1 MSAGFIQQY
10 NAGTSLS
17 ALHCPPE
24 RQLQMEKTNRS
35 ISVREGEEVTLPC
48 RLQDALLPD
57 TQPAATWFQVK
68 SSGSGSALLILHPD
82 GTVEYP
88 QERLAARLFLRRASA
103 LDFSLTMSSVER
115 GDAGVYYCQL
125 QGWRLQSEGKALQAL
140 AHSGYTQL
148 IAIPPGNSA
157 GCQGLITLRGS
168 SPHSHAGARN

>member
-1 MSAGFIQQY
+1 
-10 NAGTSLS
+10 
-17 ALHCPPE
+17 
-24 RQLQMEKTNRS
+24 MEKTNRS

-148 IAIPPGNSA
+148 ITIPPGNST
-157 GCQGLITLRGS
+157 GCQGLIILRGS